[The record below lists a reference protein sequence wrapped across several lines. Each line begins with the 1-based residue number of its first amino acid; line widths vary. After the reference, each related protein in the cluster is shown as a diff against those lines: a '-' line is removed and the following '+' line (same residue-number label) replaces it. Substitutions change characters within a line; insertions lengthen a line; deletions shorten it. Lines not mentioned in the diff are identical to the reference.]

1 MLHIEGAGRLSHFA
15 LHLKILTPEQML
27 QKLPA
32 ALA

>member
-15 LHLKILTPEQML
+15 LHLKILTPEQIL
-27 QKLPA
+27 QKLTA